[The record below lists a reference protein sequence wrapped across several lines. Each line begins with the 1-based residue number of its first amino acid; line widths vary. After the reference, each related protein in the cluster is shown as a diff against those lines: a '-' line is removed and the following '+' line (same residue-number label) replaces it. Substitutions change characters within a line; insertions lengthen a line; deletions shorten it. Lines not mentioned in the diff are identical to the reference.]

1 MEPKQILTNIEA
13 AAYIGVSP
21 HTLEMWRSN
30 KRYDIPYIKVGH
42 LVKYRRTALDAWL
55 ERRTRT
61 PETAVL

>member
-55 ERRTRT
+55 ERRTLT
-61 PETAVL
+61 PETAAL